1 MQKKEKETSSRK
13 RNVWLYGPGRQVILM
28 LMGLW
33 LFISLFQGLVKG
45 HDLQMAVS
53 EGLFV
58 MALVLI
64 PSLLLSF
71 IKILPLLLM
80 KYVKGSQKREKLRKM
95 LVHLRII
102 DDDGKLDNSP
112 RAEDLDIGFELTS
125 SLFRMVSHFAMIFV
139 CGITGYAIV
148 KGCVSG

>member
-1 MQKKEKETSSRK
+1 
-13 RNVWLYGPGRQVILM
+13 M

-33 LFISLFQGLVKG
+33 LYFSLFQGLVKG

-58 MALVLI
+58 MTLVLI

-80 KYVKGSQKREKLRKM
+80 KYVKGSQKHEKLREM

-125 SLFRMVSHFAMIFV
+125 SLFRMVFHFAMIFV
-139 CGITGYAIV
+139 CGITAHAIV

>member
-1 MQKKEKETSSRK
+1 MQKKEKETGSRK

-80 KYVKGSQKREKLRKM
+80 KYVKGSQKHEKLREM

-125 SLFRMVSHFAMIFV
+125 SP
-139 CGITGYAIV
+139 
-148 KGCVSG
+148 